1 MRHRASLLTLAL
13 VLAAA
18 PVWAAREWYAYYDDA
33 LKAIARGRNE
43 EALAFLRQAQQMK
56 PRSALQ
62 EQTYGL
68 DFVDYFP
75 YYYQGVALARLGQ
88 HAAAVDAFHAEEKQ
102 GAIKSRPREYADLV
116 EQRKKAGL
124 KAREITEA
132 EESARKARVALAEV
146 RRLRQEGEELHRDG
160 KLKEALARLAEAQKV
175 AELLESPQQEAIR
188 ERALKIREELNVKQ
202 EQAARAERIEK
213 AMEAGGKL
221 LSDAKP
227 AEAKIKFEEVL
238 TLEPGHAAALE
249 GRDAAEAQILALTTQ
264 QERADQLAEGRAL
277 IESGQY
283 QKALKPLAEA
293 AADPQNTEA
302 LTLFQKAQKTLEG
315 IRKAKDDRVRLE
327 TLMADG
333 ERFLNGRKF
342 AEAMVTFETV
352 LDLDHLHPRAV
363 ERRKYAEQMTSEI
376 ISEKIFPN
384 QPPFTFIDP
393 PPNEIE
399 GGRVAVGG
407 GASDD
412 RGLAHIEYRVGE
424 QVLARQSF
432 EPDRDTGQL
441 PRNVRVAQV
450 FPLEPGANRISVIAM
465 DSSGVRRVESY
476 DVYRRLRFYETKAF
490 LPSAV
495 AGAFGLVGLGY
506 VAQRARRRRAVRR
519 RFNPYIAGAPVMDEE
534 MFFGRQK
541 LLSRILNVLHH
552 NSLMITGERRIGK
565 TTFLY
570 RLKAALEADEGTE
583 YQFFPVFTD
592 LQGVTE
598 EGFFHAVMTDVLES
612 LKLGDPGLPGL
623 RFHASASAEDY
634 DGRDFSHDMQRV
646 IEHLKANTTRKVK
659 LVLLI
664 DEVDVLNQYSER
676 INQRLRGIFMKNFAE
691 HLAAIMSGVGIKR
704 TWTSEGS
711 PWYNFFD
718 EIELTAFSRE
728 EAEALIRQ
736 PVEDVFRWEPQAVEK
751 ILEASA
757 LKPYVIQKYCIHA
770 VNRML
775 EQERTTITAEDV
787 EAVRDD
793 VNFEG
798 REAVATPAARRPAQA
813 SA

>member
-1 MRHRASLLTLAL
+1 MRHRASLLTLAV

-18 PVWAAREWYAYYDDA
+18 PAWAAREWYAYYDDA
-33 LKAIARGRNE
+33 LKALARGQHA
-43 EALAFLRQAQQMK
+43 EALTSLRRAQAMK

-68 DFVDYFP
+68 DFVDYLP
-75 YYYQGVALARLGQ
+75 YYYQGVALAGLGQ
-88 HAAAVDAFHAEEKQ
+88 HAAALDAFNAEEKQ
-102 GAIKSRPREYADLV
+102 GAIKGRPREYGDLV
-116 EQRKKAGL
+116 KRRSEAL
-124 KAREITEA
+124 VKAREIADA

-146 RRLRQEGEELHRDG
+146 RRLRQEGEELHREG
-160 KLKEALARLAEAQKV
+160 KLEEALARLAEAQKV
-175 AELLESPQQEAIR
+175 AELLEGPQQDAIR
-188 ERALKIREELNVKQ
+188 ERAQKIRHELNVRQ
-202 EQAARAERIEK
+202 EQSARAERIEK
-213 AMEAGGKL
+213 ALEAGGKL
-221 LSDAKP
+221 LAEAKP

-238 TLEPGHAAALE
+238 TLEPRHAAALQ
-249 GRDAAEAQILALTTQ
+249 GRDAAEEQILNFTTQ
-264 QERADQLAEGRAL
+264 QERAAQLAEGRAL

-293 AADPQNTEA
+293 AADPQNAEA

-315 IRKAKDDRVRLE
+315 IRKQKDDRQRLDN
-327 TLMADG
+327 LMKAG
-333 ERFLNGRKF
+333 EAFVDARKF
-342 AEAMVTFETV
+342 AEAWVAFISV
-352 LDLDHLHPRAV
+352 LELDPSHPRAA
-363 ERRKYAEQMTSEI
+363 ERRTYAERMTFEGI
-376 ISEKIFPN
+376 TEKIFPN
-384 QPPFTFIDP
+384 QPPVFTFIDL
-393 PPNEIE
+393 PPNEIDA
-399 GGRVAVGG
+399 GRVAVGG
-407 GASDD
+407 IASDD
-412 RGLAHIEYRVGE
+412 RGLKVIEYRVGD
-424 QVLARQSF
+424 QVLSRQ
-432 EPDRDTGQL
+432 EYPPDRETGQFGK
-441 PRNVRVAQV
+441 NVRLAHV
-450 FPLEPGANRISVIAM
+450 FPLEPGTNRISVVAV
-465 DSSGVRRVESY
+465 DSSGVTGSESF
-476 DVYRRLRFYETKAF
+476 DIYRRLRFYETKAF

-506 VAQRARRRRAVRR
+506 VAQRARRQRAVRR
-519 RFNPYIAGAPVMDEE
+519 RFNPYIAGAPVMAEE

-598 EGFFHAVMTDVLES
+598 EAFFHAVMTDVLES
-612 LKLGDPGLPGL
+612 LKLRPDILSGLH
-623 RFHASASAEDY
+623 FHASASPEDY

-646 IEHLKANTTRKVK
+646 VEHLKASTTRKVK

-718 EIELTAFSRE
+718 EIELTAFTRE

-736 PVEDVFRWEPQAVEK
+736 PVEDVFRWEPEAVEK

-775 EQERTTITAEDV
+775 EQGRTTITAEDV

-798 REAVATPAARRPAQA
+798 REAPPVPSPRTAQA